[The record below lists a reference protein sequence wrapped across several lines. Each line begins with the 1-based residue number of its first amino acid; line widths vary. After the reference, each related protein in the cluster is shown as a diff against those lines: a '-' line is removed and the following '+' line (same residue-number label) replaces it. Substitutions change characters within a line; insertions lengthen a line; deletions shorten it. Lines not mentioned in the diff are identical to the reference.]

1 MIIWLT
7 GLSGSGKTT
16 ISNILYS
23 KLKTCI
29 PPLVKIDGDEIR
41 ELFNDTKTYDEN
53 SRYNQIKRIQRLALI
68 LSKQGLYVIVSALY
82 CNPELMEWNRK
93 NFKSYYEIYLDIPLD
108 EIIKRDPKGLYEKAK
123 NGKLKN
129 VVGIDIEWHAP
140 KNPDIV
146 LKNIEFPKAEEM
158 ANEIIN
164 KIDYFKDLYNVEK

>member
-23 KLKTCI
+23 KLKTSI

-93 NFKSYYEIYLDIPLD
+93 NFKSYYEIYLDIPLV
-108 EIIKRDPKGLYEKAK
+108 K
-123 NGKLKN
+123 
-129 VVGIDIEWHAP
+129 
-140 KNPDIV
+140 
-146 LKNIEFPKAEEM
+146 
-158 ANEIIN
+158 
-164 KIDYFKDLYNVEK
+164 